1 MSAGGM
7 PLFMV
12 GHPVVFSIQITPS
25 VTVIII
31 KWPAKCIYSREVI
44 MRNENKEIIKQRIQ
58 HSFDRWQEHFDAS
71 DIVYSVTDAQQALEA
86 ARKIHNSSLEAE
98 AYYLMSQ
105 SHYLLNNYD
114 MILKLVQK
122 ALRLHESIGCTIYLA
137 EDGNVMGIVY
147 SKIHEMDKAI
157 ECYKM
162 SIRYNPDTPRPYNSL
177 AQHLNEKKG
186 SRQRSVGSWYGNAK
200 DCRVAN
206 RYSYYPD
213 RSPDYLGFRL
223 SRSSK

>member
-1 MSAGGM
+1 
-7 PLFMV
+7 
-12 GHPVVFSIQITPS
+12 
-25 VTVIII
+25 
-31 KWPAKCIYSREVI
+31 
-44 MRNENKEIIKQRIQ
+44 
-58 HSFDRWQEHFDAS
+58 
-71 DIVYSVTDAQQALEA
+71 
-86 ARKIHNSSLEAE
+86 
-98 AYYLMSQ
+98 
-105 SHYLLNNYD
+105 